1 MRGVS
6 SYLNQEVRDSCHGS
20 LARSVFTVSHHL
32 SKERPRND
40 GRMKDAS
47 KETLVL
53 AEDLAEQFFGEQI
66 RKPFDWKSTKDAL
79 QLEGALAP

>member
-6 SYLNQEVRDSCHGS
+6 SYLNQEGRDSCHGS
-20 LARSVFTVSHHL
+20 LARSVFTVSQHL
-32 SKERPRND
+32 AKESPRND

-53 AEDLAEQFFGEQI
+53 AEDLAEQFFGEQL
-66 RKPFDWKSTKDAL
+66 RKTFDWKSTKDAL